1 MSSAMYDAIAYAM
14 RYWFIFVV
22 LGILIA
28 MIVISVREV
37 REKRQALSEVG
48 SYLGYLEIVG
58 GPDEYWGDR
67 FGLRDQNMIGS
78 GGLADILIPTI
89 AKTHGYIYRQG
100 EDLIFEP
107 ETKRVA
113 KINGRR
119 ATNPHALKTG
129 DVVTLGDVELRVY
142 LKRTRVR
149 DDS

>member
-1 MSSAMYDAIAYAM
+1 MYDAIAYAM

-37 REKRQALSEVG
+37 REKRQALTEIG
-48 SYLGYLEIVG
+48 RYIGYLEIVG
-58 GPDEYWGDR
+58 GPEEYWGDR
-67 FGLRDQNMIGS
+67 FGLREQNMIGS

-89 AKTHGYIYRQG
+89 AKTHAHIYRQD

-107 ETKRVA
+107 ERGRVT

-119 ATNPHALKTG
+119 ATNPHILKTG
-129 DVVTLGDVELRVY
+129 DVVTLGDVDLRVY
-142 LKRTRVR
+142 LKRTRLH